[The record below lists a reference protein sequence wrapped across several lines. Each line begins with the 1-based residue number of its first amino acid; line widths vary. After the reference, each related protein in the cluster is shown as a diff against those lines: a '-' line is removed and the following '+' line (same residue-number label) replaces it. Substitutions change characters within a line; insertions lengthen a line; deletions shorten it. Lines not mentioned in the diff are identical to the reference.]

1 MDGSK
6 HKLFL
11 KYVETISSPIVSTE
25 SLMTMI
31 VIDVTQKRD
40 VAIFDISG
48 AYLHTEILE
57 ERN

>member
-1 MDGSK
+1 
-6 HKLFL
+6 
-11 KYVETISSPIVSTE
+11 
-25 SLMTMI
+25 MTMI

-57 ERN
+57 EKKLIMKLRGELVDIMCSVNP